1 MKKLVLIFAILF
13 SSFFELIAQTQDTKF
28 LIEEYIKQSERQKK
42 TATIL
47 MGAGGGAIALS
58 FLLALTADDWN
69 SPGFEGGVFLFFAG
83 SATVLIGIPIIVS
96 SAANARKAGRLS
108 LELNSARVLNPENPP
123 KTIYPA
129 LKISLPLNSSR
140 R

>member
-13 SSFFELIAQTQDTKF
+13 SSFYELIAQTQDTKF

-42 TATIL
+42 TAIIL
-47 MGAGGGAIALS
+47 MGVGGGAVALS
-58 FLLALTADDWN
+58 FLLALTADDWD
-69 SPGFEGGVFLFFAG
+69 SPGFEGSVFLFYAG
-83 SATVLIGIPIIVS
+83 SASVLIGIPIIVS

-108 LELNSARVLNPENPP
+108 LELNSARVLNQESPP

-129 LKISLPLNSSR
+129 LKISLPLNSSKR
-140 R
+140 

>member
-13 SSFFELIAQTQDTKF
+13 SSFFELIAQNQDTKF

-42 TATIL
+42 TGITL
-47 MGAGGGAIALS
+47 MGVGGGAVALS
-58 FLLALTADDWN
+58 FLLALTADDFD
-69 SPGFEGGVFLFFAG
+69 SAGFTGGVFFFLAG
-83 SATVLIGIPIIVS
+83 SASVLIGIPIIVS
-96 SAANARKAGRLS
+96 SASIARKAGQLS
-108 LELNSARVLNPENPP
+108 LDLNSARVLNPEGSSQM
-123 KTIYPA
+123 IYPA